1 MNFDPAIGHRDRLD
15 LAFCE
20 VFFGFL
26 GFLHDFFKDMAN
38 SFFHDIEPVPVD
50 ETFRLL
56 DQFNSDT
63 NPNKVNLGI
72 GGIVQ

>member
-1 MNFDPAIGHRDRLD
+1 
-15 LAFCE
+15 
-20 VFFGFL
+20 
-26 GFLHDFFKDMAN
+26 MAN